1 MTIMIFILLQNLLLL
16 DFCNLLTHQR
26 FVISKHRNFDLR
38 LKISD
43 LSKVF
48 SIAEK
53 SNFDSIEQFKVP
65 KKDLFP
71 ITISEK

>member
-1 MTIMIFILLQNLLLL
+1 MTFMIFILLQNLLLL

-43 LSKVF
+43 LF

-71 ITISEK
+71 ITIPEK

>member
-43 LSKVF
+43 LF

-65 KKDLFP
+65 KKDLFL
-71 ITISEK
+71 ITIPEK